1 MSEWNQNALV
11 ALQRD
16 LKNLTMTQLRDRLE
30 KPAGGFMSHAE
41 ALRVTE
47 LSGDSNQIG
56 QIIKI
61 LYGKDDSDFAT
72 FCEMLRKS
80 NYGVW
85 ANELESEAETLKNG
99 QGRVIAY
106 CSPFCGVPLSSS
118 DKQCIQCVCVCLCV
132 CLHIRC
138 HSRCLYNVYEL
149 VG

>member
-1 MSEWNQNALV
+1 MSKWNEDALV

-16 LKNLTMTQLRDRLE
+16 LKKKLTMTELCDILE
-30 KPAGGFMSHAE
+30 KPAGGFMSPAE
-41 ALRVTE
+41 ALKVTE

-56 QIIKI
+56 EIIKI
-61 LYGKDDSDFAT
+61 LRGKDDHDFAI
-72 FCEMLRKS
+72 FCDMLRKS

-85 ANELESEAETLKNG
+85 ANELELKAKTFKNG
-99 QGRVIAY
+99 QGKVIAF
-106 CSPFCGVPLSSS
+106 CSLFCGVLLASR
-118 DKQCIQCVCVCLCV
+118 DKQCMQCVCV